1 MYDRDD
7 HALLTSGVASRF
19 LFKHA
24 EVGGYISNG
33 AMLNVRDYI
42 PNVLVVT
49 L

>member
-7 HALLTSGVASRF
+7 HALLTSSVASWS
-19 LFKHA
+19 LFKRA

-33 AMLNVRDYI
+33 AMLNVRDHI
-42 PNVLVVT
+42 TNVLVVT